1 MTTTSLQTPAPSS
14 DLDSCRLDDD
24 GGPAWGA
31 RPDPDTNVRLV
42 WAPPGGS
49 TRLDAVWWPRS
60 REATTELR
68 ALLPIV
74 RERLGGAA
82 TRVSLNIDAWS
93 ADQPRRLRIGDTLVR
108 LGWFHTLD
116 PTTVTLGHGGEDRR
130 SVLVIPPDWNSSVAR
145 ELLRHL
151 SAARHWPD
159 TAGETLQL
167 SAACP
172 ELPPCEK

>member
-1 MTTTSLQTPAPSS
+1 MTSAIA
-14 DLDSCRLDDD
+14 DRDSARLDDD
-24 GGPAWGA
+24 GAPVWMPREPGVG
-31 RPDPDTNVRLV
+31 DVRLV
-42 WAPPGGS
+42 WAPSGPPLSG
-49 TRLDAVWWPRS
+49 TWWPRS
-60 REATTELR
+60 HDATTELR
-68 ALLPIV
+68 ALLPQV
-74 RERLGGAA
+74 SDRLGGPV
-82 TRVSLNIDAWS
+82 TRVSLNIGAWN
-93 ADQPRRLRIGDTLVR
+93 ADRPRRLQVGDRLVR

-167 SAACP
+167 SAARP